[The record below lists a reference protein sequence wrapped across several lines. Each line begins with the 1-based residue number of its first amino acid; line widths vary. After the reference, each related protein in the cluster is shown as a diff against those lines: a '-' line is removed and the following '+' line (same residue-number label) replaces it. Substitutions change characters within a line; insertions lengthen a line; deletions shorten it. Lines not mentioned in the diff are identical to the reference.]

1 MSRVAVVGSINMD
14 LVVRAPRFPAGGETI
29 LGHGFG
35 TIPGGKGANQAVA
48 ARRLGADVAMI
59 GRVGGDPFGAALR
72 QNLAREGIGTDGVV
86 SDPARAT
93 GVALITVE
101 DGGENTIIVVP
112 GANGALTRADLDAA
126 RALLTGAAILLMQ
139 LEIPLDVVEGAA
151 EQARAAGVT
160 VLLNAA
166 PAQPL
171 PPRLL
176 ACVDYL
182 VVNESEAR
190 LLAGADAAGPEDAA
204 RALRALGARHVVV
217 TLGAAGAMLLGPDGG
232 VVTAPGFRVQ
242 AVDTTAAGD
251 GFVGAFAVALAAGR
265 SGRDALRWGNAAG
278 ALAVTREGAQPS
290 LPSRAE
296 LEAFLTSRA
305 QEK

>member
-1 MSRVAVVGSINMD
+1 
-14 LVVRAPRFPAGGETI
+14 
-29 LGHGFG
+29 
-35 TIPGGKGANQAVA
+35 
-48 ARRLGADVAMI
+48 
-59 GRVGGDPFGAALR
+59 
-72 QNLAREGIGTDGVV
+72 
-86 SDPARAT
+86 
-93 GVALITVE
+93 
-101 DGGENTIIVVP
+101 
-112 GANGALTRADLDAA
+112 
-126 RALLTGAAILLMQ
+126 
-139 LEIPLDVVEGAA
+139 
-151 EQARAAGVT
+151 
-160 VLLNAA
+160 
-166 PAQPL
+166 
-171 PPRLL
+171 
-176 ACVDYL
+176 
-182 VVNESEAR
+182 
-190 LLAGADAAGPEDAA
+190 
-204 RALRALGARHVVV
+204 VV